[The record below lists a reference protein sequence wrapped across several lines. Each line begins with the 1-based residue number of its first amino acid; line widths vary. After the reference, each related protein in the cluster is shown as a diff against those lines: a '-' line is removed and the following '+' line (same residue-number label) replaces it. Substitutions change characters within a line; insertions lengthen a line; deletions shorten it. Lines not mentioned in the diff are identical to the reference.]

1 MTGSSNYAAYKML
14 LQLSADFRAYD
25 GKLAGKTI
33 TEYSRI
39 LLQTSNKTFNND
51 ECVCR
56 SGLLHVG
63 DRILAVDGVQTS
75 GKSADEVSSLLA
87 SNRTSHIR
95 IRLLSA
101 SAARLLGERRA
112 AAISGQ

>member
-1 MTGSSNYAAYKML
+1 VTGSSNYAAYKML

-33 TEYSRI
+33 TECRI